1 MFPGDSPK
9 NKSWKEWHVFWPFDP
24 DTLDL
29 YWCWWYK
36 SPIKVMGSLD
46 FISSRLAASIAT
58 AFKLYS
64 RATDVSRWLP
74 AHNSTK
80 WRPGPMSSTSPKPE
94 RRVSQWV
101 GLILC
106 THLYIYMHTPEKI
119 MFQKFI
125 NMRLNQTFVQETDQ
139 QHRKDTS
146 KHAVLHSYQSGQ
158 PVGSKRS
165 LVGSIRCMAAVRAGR
180 VDSNAGGSWAINQL
194 EFSWV
199 TFTGLKKKT
208 KSNKL
213 HSNISRILLPF
224 FHNPRCMSSMDVHP
238 LQHPKVV
245 AIIGFWDSK
254 CFLHD
259 VT

>member
-199 TFTGLKKKT
+199 TFTGLKKKQSRT
-208 KSNKL
+208 NCTATYQESCYLFFATLGVWVAWMFIHCSTPKL
-213 HSNISRILLPF
+213 WPSSASGIL
-224 FHNPRCMSSMDVHP
+224 NASYMM
-238 LQHPKVV
+238 
-245 AIIGFWDSK
+245 
-254 CFLHD
+254 
-259 VT
+259 

>member
-199 TFTGLKKKT
+199 TFTGLKKKQSRT
-208 KSNKL
+208 NCTATYQESCYLFFTTLGVWVAWMFIHCSTPKL
-213 HSNISRILLPF
+213 WPSSASGIL
-224 FHNPRCMSSMDVHP
+224 NASYMM
-238 LQHPKVV
+238 
-245 AIIGFWDSK
+245 
-254 CFLHD
+254 
-259 VT
+259 

>member
-1 MFPGDSPK
+1 MACFLA
-9 NKSWKEWHVFWPFDP
+9 FWPRHP
-24 DTLDL
+24 GSLL
-29 YWCWWYK
+29 MLMIQIPYK
-36 SPIKVMGSLD
+36 SNGVFRLYLIQTSSVHCNRLQIVLKGHRCEPVAPCTQLYEVEARANVVDVPKTWEKSFTMGGID
-46 FISSRLAASIAT
+46 FMHTFI
-58 AFKLYS
+58 
-64 RATDVSRWLP
+64 
-74 AHNSTK
+74 
-80 WRPGPMSSTSPKPE
+80 
-94 RRVSQWV
+94 
-101 GLILC
+101 
-106 THLYIYMHTPEKI
+106 YIYMHTPEKI

-199 TFTGLKKKT
+199 TFTGLKKT

-224 FHNPRCMSSMDVHP
+224 FRNPRCMSSMDVHP

>member
-1 MFPGDSPK
+1 MACFLA
-9 NKSWKEWHVFWPFDP
+9 FWPRHP
-24 DTLDL
+24 GSLL
-29 YWCWWYK
+29 MLMIQIPYK
-36 SPIKVMGSLD
+36 SNGVFRLYLIQTSSVHCNRLQIVLKGHRCEPVAPCTQLYEVEARANVVDVPKTWEKSFTMGGID
-46 FISSRLAASIAT
+46 FMHTFI
-58 AFKLYS
+58 
-64 RATDVSRWLP
+64 
-74 AHNSTK
+74 
-80 WRPGPMSSTSPKPE
+80 
-94 RRVSQWV
+94 
-101 GLILC
+101 
-106 THLYIYMHTPEKI
+106 YIYMHTPEKI

-224 FHNPRCMSSMDVHP
+224 FRNPRCMSSMDVHP